1 MNERIQRELQ
11 KSVEAFATDVTAILQ
26 RAVAAAVA
34 EALGGSR
41 AARAQVGRR
50 PRGRSKAKDAAGRR
64 TRQRVQQEAGALLK
78 EVQRRGDRRMEEIA
92 KSLRTST
99 KALVTPM
106 KKLLAAKKVKKS
118 GTARGT
124 KYRAA

>member
-11 KSVEAFATDVTAILQ
+11 GRIEAFAVDVTAILQ
-26 RAVAAAVA
+26 RAVADAVA
-34 EALGGSR
+34 EAIGSP
-41 AARAQVGRR
+41 ARGASRTSV
-50 PRGRSKAKDAAGRR
+50 SAKSKDAAGRR
-64 TRQRVQQEAGALLK
+64 TRQRVQQEAGTLLK
-78 EVQRRGDRRMEEIA
+78 EVQRKGDRRMEEIA

-118 GTARGT
+118 GLARGT